1 MIFKRKYE
9 LLYLGLTQNV
19 LPNSRAATK
28 RIKPTYPPSNPTDP
42 HDPPHHLHHRSGAAP
57 SPPGRKLHHP
67 QPLPLPPPETR
78 LHTQSAPPPS
88 LVADC
93 AASTVS
99 CPGSGRLH
107 RPLPLIAAT
116 VARPSR
122 IGPPPPCLAA
132 DRAAKSVPCPRSA
145 RCRWRQAPTTS
156 NPCYGPPPP
165 SSVLL
170 PRHRNQGTN
179 PPVPIMALE
188 TLIRASS
195 PPLHPNMSNHHRCP
209 WKKSIYRRRKID
221 WRSERSARVV
231 ETGVELRTREEVHH
245 GGAVRR
251 LSPRTGPARGP
262 FLYSNV
268 SMHFCV
274 YGYFTPRCFFT
285 FCDFSRI
292 CNA

>member
-1 MIFKRKYE
+1 MSTN
-9 LLYLGLTQNV
+9 LLHL
-19 LPNSRAATK
+19 LP
-28 RIKPTYPPSNPTDP
+28 
-42 HDPPHHLHHRSGAAP
+42 
-57 SPPGRKLHHP
+57 
-67 QPLPLPPPETR
+67 
-78 LHTQSAPPPS
+78 
-88 LVADC
+88 
-93 AASTVS
+93 
-99 CPGSGRLH
+99 
-107 RPLPLIAAT
+107 
-116 VARPSR
+116 RPSSNCHHDLL
-122 IGPPPPCLAA
+122 P
-132 DRAAKSVPCPRSA
+132 STA

-251 LSPRTGPARGP
+251 LSPKNRAGTGTFFVLKCVDA
-262 FLYSNV
+262 FLCQNV
-268 SMHFCV
+268 TVKS
-274 YGYFTPRCFFT
+274 FFGVV
-285 FCDFSRI
+285 
-292 CNA
+292 